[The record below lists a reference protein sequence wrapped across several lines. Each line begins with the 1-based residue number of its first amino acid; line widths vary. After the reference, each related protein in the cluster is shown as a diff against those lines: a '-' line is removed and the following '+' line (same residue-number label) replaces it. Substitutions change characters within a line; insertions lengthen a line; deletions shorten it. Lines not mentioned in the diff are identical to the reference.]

1 MQNWLLPLFLIKFLA
16 LLGIFLCLLY
26 LRPWH
31 AQKGI
36 SRSDMDKSYNML
48 AAFTLVAFFS
58 FALFIFVVLSGGT
71 P

>member
-26 LRPWH
+26 LQPWH
-31 AQKGI
+31 VQKGNA
-36 SRSDMDKSYNML
+36 RSDTDKSYNML
-48 AAFTLVAFFS
+48 AAFTLIAFFS
-58 FALFIFVVLSGGT
+58 FALFIFVMLSRGA